1 MNLPNRKTI
10 RLPEYDY
17 DSPGYYFITICTQ
30 DKLKLLCNI
39 VVSDLITGTEIQML
53 PYGRIAEEYLTNM
66 QQFYGDIY
74 IDKYVIMPNHIHML
88 LCIPYEVVP
97 DKPTIKKD
105 KISRFIGTFKRLFQR
120 DCGNNIWQYRSYDH
134 VIRNEQD
141 YRKIWNYIDCNPGKW
156 TEDRLYV
163 E

>member
-39 VVSDLITGTEIQML
+39 VVSDLITGAEIQML
-53 PYGRIAEEYLTNM
+53 PYGRIAEEHLTNM

-74 IDKYVIMPNHIHML
+74 IDKYVIMPNHVHML
-88 LCIPYEVVP
+88 LCIPYEALP

-105 KISRFIGTFKRLFQR
+105 KISRFIGTFKRFCQR